1 MVLTRAGLRQY
12 PSEKKCPLIRAIQKE
27 PGQKTDGSISK
38 LIKRSSAMSNILQ
51 AIQKKRLV
59 VFSTVLIALLFGCAT
74 TEQTGQL
81 QKSLVSLQSEIL
93 QLRQETDTKLSNMA
107 KENEALSKQVV
118 SIYSS
123 VESRDD
129 KIKIIMGKLDEL
141 EYQLRT
147 YWAETK
153 TILNTRKKTDNRPF
167 APQTP
172 ADKSANPAIDGKYED
187 TYKDAFETFQ
197 KGRYEEAS
205 KKFSAFIESYGGTP
219 FASNAYYWI
228 GECYMNLKNYDQAI
242 LNFQEIIDKYPKS
255 EKAPR
260 ALLSQA
266 EAFRQTN
273 DKKSSITILKRVI
286 ELYPK
291 TEEAIIAERK
301 LRNSSL

>member
-1 MVLTRAGLRQY
+1 
-12 PSEKKCPLIRAIQKE
+12 
-27 PGQKTDGSISK
+27 
-38 LIKRSSAMSNILQ
+38 MSNILKITRKNRLAFS
-51 AIQKKRLV
+51 AI
-59 VFSTVLIALLFGCAT
+59 LIVLLFGCAT

-81 QKSLVSLQSEIL
+81 QKTVVSLQGEIL
-93 QLRQETDTKLSNMA
+93 QLRQETDAKLYNMA

-118 SIYSS
+118 GMYAS

-129 KIKIIMGKLDEL
+129 KIKNIMGKLDEL

-153 TILNTRKKTDNRPF
+153 SVLNIRKKPDDRPF
-167 APQTP
+167 PPQTP
-172 ADKSANPAIDGKYED
+172 RDKPAQPAIDGKYED

-197 KGRYEEAS
+197 KGQYEEAS
-205 KKFSAFIESYGGTP
+205 KKFSAFIESYGTTP
-219 FASNAYYWI
+219 LVSNAYYWI
-228 GECYMNLKNYDQAI
+228 GECYMNLKNYDKAI
-242 LNFQEIIDKYPKS
+242 LNFQEIFDKYPKS

-266 EAFRQTN
+266 EAFRQSN
-273 DKKSSITILKRVI
+273 DKKSSITILKRII

-291 TEEAIIAERK
+291 TEEATIAERK

>member
-1 MVLTRAGLRQY
+1 ML
-12 PSEKKCPLIRAIQKE
+12 
-27 PGQKTDGSISK
+27 
-38 LIKRSSAMSNILQ
+38 NILKSIPINRIIFP
-51 AIQKKRLV
+51 AALI
-59 VFSTVLIALLFGCAT
+59 VLLSSCAT

-81 QKSLVSLQSEIL
+81 QKSLVSLQSEML
-93 QLRQETDTKLSNMA
+93 QLRQETDTKLSNIT

-118 SIYSS
+118 GMYSS
-123 VESRDD
+123 VESRDE
-129 KIKIIMGKLDEL
+129 KIKTIMGKLDEL

-153 TILNTRKKTDNRPF
+153 SILNTRKKLDDKPF
-167 APQTP
+167 TQTP
-172 ADKSANPAIDGKYED
+172 ADKTTNPTIDGKYEE

-197 KGRYEEAS
+197 KGQYEEAS
-205 KKFSAFIESYGGTP
+205 RKFTAFIDSYGGTP
-219 FASNAYYWI
+219 LVSNAYYWN
-228 GECYMNLKNYDQAI
+228 GECYMNLKKYDQAI

-291 TEEAIIAERK
+291 TEEATMAERK